1 MGGGWVVMRVL
12 RQWIAKR
19 RLAADLARR
28 RADNAQW
35 ASNRQRQLSP
45 ERRARIATIIQTGV
59 RP

>member
-1 MGGGWVVMRVL
+1 MMRLL

>member
-1 MGGGWVVMRVL
+1 MIRL
-12 RQWIAKR
+12 FRQWAAKR

-28 RADNAQW
+28 RADNAEW